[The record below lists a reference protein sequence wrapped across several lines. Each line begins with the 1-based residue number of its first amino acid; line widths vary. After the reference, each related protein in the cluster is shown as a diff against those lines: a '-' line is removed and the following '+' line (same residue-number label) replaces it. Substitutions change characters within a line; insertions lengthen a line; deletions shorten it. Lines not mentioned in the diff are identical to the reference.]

1 MRDTC
6 RKNNKEKEPFV
17 LTVEIDDDDNI
28 NQEDGN
34 INNSRKALSP
44 KDLNIPYDTSNE
56 TPSNSNNIL
65 RMNEQNAT
73 TIDIQQ
79 DGSHTEFFAKDN
91 SDDND
96 LERTL
101 VSFFSKKKANSDSDL
116 ECAIRSLL
124 TKQKNNDQS
133 NDDLDHCLS
142 NKKQSHHEK
151 LKSLSAVNS
160 QIINIDDEQVQL
172 NKSRKRYIAES
183 TDHPS
188 YVSNS
193 NGFTSEDVFD
203 MCEEMKVLFI
213 RSRNPG
219 PDIVTNIAKILLPN
233 QGKNSE
239 GVKFLKGHGLEYL
252 AQHCSRLNNDISI
265 HTEEYIKIKEILN
278 IDEVPNEDE
287 IAPYITD
294 AFVKDVFFSQLAVI
308 NEEELF
314 DDSTIMNPL
323 KIFLKKAFRLHLTL
337 EVSRL
342 NNPGIDNHHTLQQI
356 KELDYLTNDLIIPND
371 VKKPALIVKFLLP
384 LNNIQTFPTAT
395 LIPDDENALPF
406 RSGDII
412 IHHLD
417 FSHEVHNEDAHY
429 TRLIAGFQR
438 GNQEL
443 IPMVDGY
450 IKHRLLSIDYHFR
463 LHHYWPAWSYL
474 QLENMIAGLQ
484 LPTLLITLSMA
495 GASWKD
501 LHVEFQN
508 KGAAH
513 THGIYWTSKY
523 TEEMINNNT
532 IRSDIHDPNIEPE
545 LYHLVMTYQIHTC
558 NAKCGGPAPS
568 GERVKKVGWVVPY
581 HAPTLLIWKAHMNA
595 QYVTDKVLA
604 YYILNILQKPPSI
617 HSKTIMLISLI
628 DPDDDDPYWKDRIE
642 KYFARP
648 NDEIFNNITY
658 RIIMKN
664 TL

>member
-1 MRDTC
+1 MPQR
-6 RKNNKEKEPFV
+6 RKTSLNKAPNTRNNKEKEPFV
-17 LTVEIDDDDNI
+17 LSVEIDDDDDI
-28 NQEDGN
+28 NQEDGD
-34 INNSRKALSP
+34 ISNSRKALSP
-44 KDLNIPYDTSNE
+44 KDLNIPCDTSNE
-56 TPSNSNNIL
+56 TPGNSNDIL
-65 RMNEQNAT
+65 KINEQNAT

-116 ECAIRSLL
+116 ERAIRSLL

-160 QIINIDDEQVQL
+160 QIINIDDDEQRYHAL
-172 NKSRKRYIAES
+172 LETTKSAVAES
-183 TDHPS
+183 ADYPS
-188 YVSNS
+188 SVSNG

-239 GVKFLKGHGLEYL
+239 GVKFLKGRGLEYL
-252 AQHCSRLNNDISI
+252 AQHRSQLNNDISI
-265 HTEEYIKIKEILN
+265 YAEEYIKIKEILS

-342 NNPGIDNHHTLQQI
+342 NNPRIDNHHTLQQI
-356 KELDYLTNDLIIPND
+356 KELDYLTNDLIIPNVTQKNAANQVD
-371 VKKPALIVKFLLP
+371 LSTITQSRRTCR
-384 LNNIQTFPTAT
+384 LNR
-395 LIPDDENALPF
+395 
-406 RSGDII
+406 RS
-412 IHHLD
+412 
-417 FSHEVHNEDAHY
+417 FN
-429 TRLIAGFQR
+429 
-438 GNQEL
+438 
-443 IPMVDGY
+443 
-450 IKHRLLSIDYHFR
+450 
-463 LHHYWPAWSYL
+463 L
-474 QLENMIAGLQ
+474 Q
-484 LPTLLITLSMA
+484 
-495 GASWKD
+495 
-501 LHVEFQN
+501 
-508 KGAAH
+508 
-513 THGIYWTSKY
+513 
-523 TEEMINNNT
+523 
-532 IRSDIHDPNIEPE
+532 
-545 LYHLVMTYQIHTC
+545 
-558 NAKCGGPAPS
+558 
-568 GERVKKVGWVVPY
+568 
-581 HAPTLLIWKAHMNA
+581 
-595 QYVTDKVLA
+595 
-604 YYILNILQKPPSI
+604 
-617 HSKTIMLISLI
+617 
-628 DPDDDDPYWKDRIE
+628 
-642 KYFARP
+642 
-648 NDEIFNNITY
+648 
-658 RIIMKN
+658 
-664 TL
+664 